1 MSMIS
6 GEGEVVKL
14 LQPVEPDAE
23 KNRGSVVSGSPLP
36 LNHSNFVHSLIVF
49 LSEIQERWLL
59 EMESAMRESLK
70 DIGTKAL
77 EAYPLSVRTQF
88 VQEWTGMIV
97 LAADNYFWT
106 KDVEQGMRAMG
117 LEGVK
122 KVEEKMKLDLADI
135 VALVRGSISK
145 QVR

>member
-1 MSMIS
+1 LFPS
-6 GEGEVVKL
+6 K
-14 LQPVEPDAE
+14 P
-23 KNRGSVVSGSPLP
+23 
-36 LNHSNFVHSLIVF
+36 
-49 LSEIQERWLL
+49 QERWLL
-59 EMESAMRESLK
+59 EMESAMRDSLK

-106 KDVEQGMRAMG
+106 KDVEQGMRSMG

-122 KVEEKMKLDLADI
+122 KVEGKMKTDLADI
-135 VALVRGSISK
+135 VTLVRGSISK